1 MGSDR
6 KDLANLISKEIG
18 ISSWLKIDQ
27 ARINQFADVT
37 EDHQFI
43 HVDVDAAG
51 NAPFGGTIAHGFLT
65 LSLLTRLCQT
75 AVPPIDDV
83 KASLNYGFNSVRFLA
98 PVPAGSDVRARVVLN
113 GCEDKDGGRLL
124 LAFGVTIEIRGAEK
138 PALVA
143 EWLTMLIF

>member
-1 MGSDR
+1 MGSGS
-6 KDLANLISKEIG
+6 KDLANLIATEIG
-18 ISSWLKIDQ
+18 ISNWLKIDQ

-43 HVDVDAAG
+43 HVDVDAAE
-51 NAPFGGTIAHGFLT
+51 NTPFDGTIAHGFLT

-83 KASLNYGFNSVRFLA
+83 KASLNYGFNRIRFLA
-98 PVPAGSDVRARVVLN
+98 PVPAGSDVRARIVLN
-113 GCEDKDGGRLL
+113 ACEDKDDGRLL
-124 LAFGVTIEIRGAEK
+124 LEFGVTVEIRDADK